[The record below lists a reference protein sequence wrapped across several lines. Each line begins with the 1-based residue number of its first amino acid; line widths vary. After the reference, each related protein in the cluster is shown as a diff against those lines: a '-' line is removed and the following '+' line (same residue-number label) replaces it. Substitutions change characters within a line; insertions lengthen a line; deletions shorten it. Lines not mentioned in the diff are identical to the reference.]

1 MHPHHR
7 PSVGDH
13 VVDPVPGL
21 VSGGPDRG
29 LHDEYVVEHLQ
40 GKPAAQCFAD
50 HELSYSTNEVTIYW
64 NSPAVFVT
72 ARFNQ

>member
-1 MHPHHR
+1 
-7 PSVGDH
+7 
-13 VVDPVPGL
+13 
-21 VSGGPDRG
+21 DRG